1 MLHVLPGAACG
12 MAYLLNYILY
22 VNWQQQVCLCSLF
35 VFHFHFFFLCFYG
48 FSCLFTML
56 SVKLWLMLVFGME
69 TYQCIGISH
78 ISEKRE
84 TERATR
90 LAANQYRVYS
100 QVYSKSV
107 YLLLNYLP
115 ELQFVAFISISFN
128 LIWTFT
134 CCHVAMK
141 PFWHYDV
148 AIKVADFPRCC
159 IFTAATRVAS
169 LFFVISLLLCQICQA
184 FWWGESLAN
193 SQCGK
198 YFIRLRECRSC

>member
-1 MLHVLPGAACG
+1 MLIGSSKFAFAVFSFFIFISFP
-12 MAYLLNYILY
+12 LLL
-22 VNWQQQVCLCSLF
+22 WLF
-35 VFHFHFFFLCFYG
+35 VPVYD
-48 FSCLFTML
+48 
-56 SVKLWLMLVFGME
+56 V
-69 TYQCIGISH
+69 
-78 ISEKRE
+78 ISEIVIDACFRHGDLSMHWHQPHIGKERQRE
-84 TERATR
+84 RKTR

-115 ELQFVAFISISFN
+115 KLQFVAFISISFN

-134 CCHVAMK
+134 CWHVAMK

-148 AIKVADFPRCC
+148 AIKVADFPPCC

-198 YFIRLRECRSC
+198 YFIRLGECRSC